1 MPDPTAQA
9 NSDSPAAAAA
19 SAPSAHPAPARP
31 VLGRALVVLLA
42 LLLLALAAG
51 ALLLSA
57 IKTEA
62 GSRRLLSL
70 VPGLQVEGLRGP
82 LAGDLDIRS
91 LSYPLGPSQTLRID
105 GLSWRRP
112 VLDWPSGQAPALR
125 LARLQ
130 IETLDL
136 QGRSA
141 DSAPTVLPRSLV
153 LPLSLHIDEIR
164 IGRLMLDGLRE
175 QPLQDLSARLALPAG
190 PAGLHRLDA
199 IRLRRDQLQLRGRLE
214 IGAAAPLP
222 VQAQFSARAEAGPSS
237 SDHATLPTDW
247 QLDLGLSGPLAR
259 LEAKVKLLARGQALE
274 AEAQLRPEQP
284 QPLSRLQARLQEVD
298 LAPLSSQLPQT
309 ALSGSIE
316 ARLEPGGTGSAGG
329 ASASGASASG
339 RAAAPLQLQIDL
351 TNRQPGRLDRQRL
364 PLESLRI
371 GATGDPAHPDIGT
384 LETLR
389 LVLHDGSGPVG
400 TVLGKGRWSRSGP
413 DSGNRLE
420 LALSATLQELQPA
433 RLDPRAPAMRLSGP
447 LTLSWSQ
454 PPADHADQPPRAT
467 LQTDLRGRHER
478 QDLPDLQ
485 LQLQMRGTPERID
498 LEKLRI
504 GSDGARLQA
513 EGRAER
519 VDAGR
524 RWQLQSRATLE
535 RFDPSLWWPGEAQG
549 AWQRGPHRLDGRM
562 DLALGLPATPP
573 PEGDPGAW
581 LAALDGQ
588 ARLEIAPS
596 LLAGV
601 PLSGLLQIKGP
612 PQGAA
617 ADRMLQAELDARVG
631 AAPGP
636 AGQAGATDLSLRG
649 QLFPATGTPRR
660 AGGEDRW
667 QFTLRSGA
675 LQALQPWLRLAG
687 SEARL
692 AGEIDGSG
700 TLQGRWPQL
709 RLQARLDGRQ
719 LQLPDGLDLRQ
730 LGLRVD
736 AGLRSATDPIELD
749 LDLAGLARPGL
760 QLERLTL
767 RGRGNPTEHRLELD
781 SEMTASPAPAPDGAA
796 STASPARRL
805 QARAVLEGRLSA
817 GGRSWPPAPEAPLDW
832 QGRLRDV
839 ALLGALPAAL
849 APRNGSVNNNSSSNG
864 SSSASPPALQPL
876 LRLAELPL
884 ALQRQ
889 PDGRLS
895 ARAGAARLETLDAR
909 LALDQLEWQSAVPG
923 TAAAPRLA
931 LQARLEPLALA
942 PVLQK
947 LQPDLGWSGDLTLD
961 GRLDLQSRDGRTTMS
976 ALLRRAS
983 GDLSLEDAELGT
995 GPRRLGLG
1003 EIALQLQA
1011 DGGLWQFSQRI
1022 DGSQLGHI
1030 EGRQTVR
1037 TSPDRMWPPAE
1048 APLEGRLALEV
1059 AQLEHWGGWLPAGW
1073 RLSGRVGGQARLAG
1087 QFGQPRYAG
1096 DLQGDRIAVRNVLE
1110 GIDWRDATLRASLD
1124 GDTARIE
1131 RFTMRGGTGSLE
1143 LSGQATLD
1151 ARPVLT
1157 LRMTADRFAA
1167 LQRIDRRASLSGRA
1181 DLRVDAAETRLQGAL
1196 KVDEGRFDFSQS
1208 DAPSLGDDVD
1218 VDRGRGANRQR
1229 ETAARGSQR
1238 STALDLRVDLGER
1251 FQLVGRGLSTRLTG
1265 ELRLSSPANRLA
1277 VNGSIR
1283 AVDGTYAAYGQKL
1296 RVERSVI
1303 SFTGLPDNPRLDI
1316 EAIRPDLEDV
1326 RVGISVTGTAQLPRI
1341 RLISE
1346 PAMSDTDRLS
1356 WLILGRASDGL
1367 GRTDMALLQRAATA
1381 LIAGESDAPS
1391 LVERI
1396 GLDQF
1401 SVRQDG
1407 EGDSRE
1413 TVVTLGKQISQRW
1426 YVGYERSLNA
1436 ASGTW
1441 QLIYR
1446 AARRFTLRAQSG
1458 AENALDLIW
1467 TWQWGSGSLL
1477 PPIGQSAEPAKD
1489 KAPAR

>member
-9 NSDSPAAAAA
+9 NSDSAAAAA
-19 SAPSAHPAPARP
+19 VPVPPARP
-31 VLGRALVVLLA
+31 ARSMLGRVLVVLLA

-57 IKTEA
+57 LKTEA

-82 LAGDLDIRS
+82 LAGDLDIRT
-91 LSYPLGPSQTLRID
+91 LSYPLGPTQTLRID
-105 GLSWRRP
+105 GLSWRLP

-130 IETLDL
+130 IETIDL
-136 QGRSA
+136 QGRAA
-141 DSAPTVLPRSLV
+141 DSSPTVLPRSLV
-153 LPLSLHIDEIR
+153 LPLSLQIDEIR

-175 QPLQDLSARLALPAG
+175 QPLHDLSARLTLPAG
-190 PAGLHRLDA
+190 PAGRHRLDA
-199 IRLRRDQLQLRGRLE
+199 IALRRDQLQLRGQLE

-222 VQAQFSARAEAGPSS
+222 VQAQFSARAEAGTRST
-237 SDHATLPTDW
+237 AALPTDW

-259 LEAKVKLLARGQALE
+259 LDAKVKLLARGQALE
-274 AEAQLRPEQP
+274 AEAQLRPEQA

-316 ARLEPGGTGSAGG
+316 ARLEPGGTGSAG
-329 ASASGASASG
+329 ATSAGG
-339 RAAAPLQLQIDL
+339 RSAAPLQLQIDL
-351 TNRQPGRLDRQRL
+351 LNRQPGRLDRQRL

-371 GATGDPAHPDIGT
+371 GATGDPSHPDIGT

-389 LVLHDGSGPVG
+389 LVLHDGSGPAG

-413 DSGNRLE
+413 DSGSRLE

-454 PPADHADQPPRAT
+454 PPADRADQPPRAT

-535 RFDPSLWWPGEAQG
+535 RFDPSLWWPGERQG
-549 AWQRGPHRLDGRM
+549 TWQRGPHRLDGRM

-573 PEGDPGAW
+573 ASGDPGAW

-612 PQGAA
+612 PQGAG

-649 QLFPATGTPRR
+649 QLFPATAAPRR

-730 LGLRVD
+730 IGLRVD

-749 LDLAGLARPGL
+749 LDLAGLDRPGL

-767 RGRGNPTEHRLELD
+767 RGRGNPAAHRLELD
-781 SEMTASPAPAPDGAA
+781 SEM
-796 STASPARRL
+796 TASPARRL
-805 QARAVLEGRLSA
+805 QARAVLEGNLTA

-849 APRNGSVNNNSSSNG
+849 APRNGKTDSSSN
-864 SSSASPPALQPL
+864 SSNTSPPALQPL

-909 LALDQLEWQSAVPG
+909 LALDQLEWQSAGPG
-923 TAAAPRLA
+923 STDAPRLA

-961 GRLDLQSRDGRTTMS
+961 GRLDLQARDGRTTMS
-976 ALLRRAS
+976 ALLRRAR

-1003 EIALQLQA
+1003 EIALQVQA

-1037 TSPDRMWPPAE
+1037 TTPDKMWPPAE

-1073 RLSGRVGGQARLAG
+1073 RLSGRVGGQARLDG

-1096 DLQGDRIAVRNVLE
+1096 ELQGDRIAVRNVLE

-1131 RFTMRGGTGSLE
+1131 RFAMRGGTGSLE

-1218 VDRGRGANRQR
+1218 VDRGRGANRPR
-1229 ETAARGSQR
+1229 ETAARGSPR
-1238 STALDLRVDLGER
+1238 DTALDLRVDLGER

-1346 PAMSDTDRLS
+1346 PSMSDTDRLS

-1477 PPIGQSAEPAKD
+1477 PPIGQPAEPAKD

>member
-1 MPDPTAQA
+1 
-9 NSDSPAAAAA
+9 
-19 SAPSAHPAPARP
+19 
-31 VLGRALVVLLA
+31 VLGRVLVTLLA

-57 IKTEA
+57 LKTEA

-70 VPGLQVEGLRGP
+70 VPGLQVEGLSGP
-82 LAGDLDIRS
+82 LAGDLVIRT
-91 LSYPLGPSQTLRID
+91 LRYPLGPTQTLRID
-105 GLSWRRP
+105 GLAWRAP
-112 VLDWPSGQAPALR
+112 VFDWPRGAAPALR

-130 IETLDL
+130 VDALDL

-141 DSAPTVLPRSLV
+141 DSTPTVLPHALV

-164 IGRLMLDGLRE
+164 IGQLMLDGLRE
-175 QPLQDLSARLALPAG
+175 QPLRDLSARLALTAG
-190 PAGLHRLDA
+190 PTGRHRLDA
-199 IRLRRDQLQLRGRLE
+199 IRLSHAQLQLHGQIE
-214 IGAAAPLP
+214 IGATAPLP
-222 VQAQFSARAEAGPSS
+222 VRAQFSARPGTGPATTAG
-237 SDHATLPTDW
+237 LPADW
-247 QLDLGLSGPLAR
+247 QLDLDLDGPLAR
-259 LEAKVKLLARGQALE
+259 LEARARLLARGQSLE
-274 AEAQLRPEQP
+274 ASAQLRPDQP
-284 QPLSRLQARLQEVD
+284 QPLSRLQARLQDLD

-316 ARLEPGGTGSAGG
+316 ARLEPGSAGRLG
-329 ASASGASASG
+329 G
-339 RAAAPLQLQIDL
+339 RAPAPLQLQIDL
-351 TNRQPGRLDRQRL
+351 TNRQPGRLDQQRL

-389 LVLHDGSGPVG
+389 LVLHDGSSPAG

-485 LQLQMRGTPERID
+485 LQLQMRGTPDRID

-519 VDAGR
+519 IDAGP
-524 RWQLQSRATLE
+524 RWQLQSQATLE
-535 RFDPSLWWPGEAQG
+535 RFDPSLWWPGERQG
-549 AWQRGPHRLDGRM
+549 VWQRGPHRLDGRL

-573 PEGDPGAW
+573 ASGDPGAW

-612 PQGAA
+612 ARAA
-617 ADRMLQAELDARVG
+617 AAGRTLQAELDAHVG
-631 AAPGP
+631 AA

-649 QLFPATGTPRR
+649 QLSAPRGGTGS
-660 AGGEDRW
+660 EDRW

-675 LQALQPWLRLAG
+675 LQALQPWLQLAGHPAPRLAG
-687 SEARL
+687 SL
-692 AGEIDGSG
+692 DGSG

-709 RLQARLDGRQ
+709 RLQGRLDGRQ

-730 LGLRVD
+730 FGLRVD

-749 LDLAGLARPGL
+749 LDVAGLERPGL

-767 RGRGNPTEHRLELD
+767 RGRGNPAEHRLELD
-781 SEMTASPAPAPDGAA
+781 SEM
-796 STASPARRL
+796 TASPARRL

-849 APRNGSVNNNSSSNG
+849 APRNGSVNSSSNG
-864 SSSASPPALQPL
+864 TSSASPPALQPL

-895 ARAGAARLETLDAR
+895 MRAGAARIETLDAR
-909 LALDQLEWQSAVPG
+909 LALDRLEWQSTG
-923 TAAAPRLA
+923 TGSTAAAPRLA

-947 LQPDLGWSGDLTLD
+947 LQPDLGWSGDLMLE
-961 GRLDLQSRDGRTTMS
+961 GRLDLQSRDGRTAMS
-976 ALLRRAS
+976 ALLRRAG

-1003 EIALQLQA
+1003 EIALQMQA
-1011 DGGLWQFSQRI
+1011 DDGLWQFSQRI
-1022 DGSQLGHI
+1022 DGSQLGRI
-1030 EGRQTVR
+1030 DGRQTVR
-1037 TSPDRMWPPAE
+1037 TTPDQMWPPAE

-1073 RLSGRVGGQARLAG
+1073 RLSGRVGGQARLGG

-1096 DLQGDRIAVRNVLE
+1096 ELQGDRIAVRNVLE

-1131 RFTMRGGTGSLE
+1131 RFAMRGGTGSLE

-1218 VDRGRGANRQR
+1218 VDRGRGTGRPR
-1229 ETAARGSQR
+1229 ENAARSSPR

-1346 PAMSDTDRLS
+1346 PSMSDTDRLS

-1477 PPIGQSAEPAKD
+1477 PPIGQPAEPAKD
-1489 KAPAR
+1489 KAPTR